1 MMRDKKNNKLPDLVI
16 LSFCSSGIFYIIT
29 LSRRYKGGL
38 WCLTKLE
45 QITQSWLVVLCIIA
59 EQYLATCNY

>member
-1 MMRDKKNNKLPDLVI
+1 MRDKKINFQTFLFFPSAALA
-16 LSFCSSGIFYIIT
+16 FIII